1 MSASTALQD
10 AVIAALRAD
19 PGVTAIVGQRSYD
32 VPPAD
37 PVYPFISLGP
47 ADMLTGRQ
55 DGYRSWVETFQVD
68 CWTEDQRRRQP
79 VKALRDAVIDAL
91 DQADLDLQSY
101 GLSSLDLV
109 LSRVMDDPD
118 GITKHAVLQFTAQV
132 TGPVTI

>member
-10 AVIAALRAD
+10 AVIEALRSD
-19 PGVTAIVGQRSYD
+19 IGVVALVGLRSYD
-32 VPPAD
+32 VPPSD

-47 ADMLTGRQ
+47 SDMSTGRQ
-55 DGYRSWVETFQVD
+55 DGYRSWVETVQVD

-91 DQADLDLQSY
+91 DQANLDLQGY

-109 LSRVMDDPD
+109 FSRVMDDPD

-132 TGPVTI
+132 TGV